1 MLACRNY
8 LVIERYAEYI
18 DTLPFDTYNPGNEA
32 KMFSVNS
39 GVGGCET
46 CRQATHVSE
55 SMALGV
61 NMLFLYTYHLLT
73 CIKVV

>member
-1 MLACRNY
+1 
-8 LVIERYAEYI
+8 LVIKHYAEYI
-18 DTLPFDTYNPGNEA
+18 GTLPFDTYNPGNKA
-32 KMFSVNS
+32 QMLSVNS

-61 NMLFLYTYHLLT
+61 NIYFCTPNIY
-73 CIKVV
+73 